1 MTCNSKSALAL
12 KRIFDVTV
20 SATALLTLSPVI
32 GIIALAIKWDDR
44 GRVFFIQDRVGRG
57 RRNFRCYKFRTMI
70 LGAEKIGNKF
80 TVTADDER
88 ITRVGRLLRNW
99 TLDEIPQL
107 WNVLKGD
114 MSIVGPRPWVP
125 AQAAYCSLE
134 DSRRFDF
141 KPGMAGLAWING
153 RNRLPW
159 DERVRMDLCYVDHW
173 SLSLDFS
180 ILLKAA
186 VLLFRRDGVYFAESR
201 EQGAG
206 SIEHAGDSM
215 EQDGKST
222 EQRANGMGRRIE
234 VSSQRSEQTR
244 SEVSDQRSTE
254 NF

>member
-1 MTCNSKSALAL
+1 MTCNSKTALAL

-44 GRVFFIQDRVGRG
+44 GPVLFIQDRVGRG
-57 RRNFRCYKFRTMI
+57 RKNFRCYKFRTMI
-70 LGAEKIGNKF
+70 VGAEKIGNKL

-107 WNVLKGD
+107 INVLKGD

-125 AQAAYCSLE
+125 AQAAYCSSE

-153 RNRLPW
+153 RNRLSW

-173 SLSLDFS
+173 SLLLDFS

-201 EQGAG
+201 ERGAG
-206 SIEHAGDSM
+206 STELRLNSSAVEREASEVASQISKV
-215 EQDGKST
+215 GK
-222 EQRANGMGRRIE
+222 NGELE
-234 VSSQRSEQTR
+234 VSKGIRVKRDELRETL
-244 SEVSDQRSTE
+244 
-254 NF
+254 